1 MPFHVNLHVDVDS
14 SATGSTSNLICAFF
28 FQAIRQS
35 MASSPSSST
44 AAMATSSLPAANER
58 ESSSALRGGVSTS
71 ASVSASASA
80 GESSHKG
87 SPPPYPTWA
96 PQFHPETVKSSR
108 GAAGNIQSI
117 ESATWNTSEGSDSF
131 SAGMENSSVLSGYF
145 SDAESDLA
153 GAGVAWDEG
162 SRSGKSLRSEEVY
175 ESSSITAACAGV
187 GQTMKG

>member
-1 MPFHVNLHVDVDS
+1 V
-14 SATGSTSNLICAFF
+14 FF

-35 MASSPSSST
+35 MASSPGSST
-44 AAMATSSLPAANER
+44 AAVATSSLPASNER

-71 ASVSASASA
+71 TGASVSASAS
-80 GESSHKG
+80 ESTHKG

-96 PQFHPETVKSSR
+96 PQFHQETVKSSR
-108 GAAGNIQSI
+108 GAAGNIHAN

-131 SAGMENSSVLSGYF
+131 SAGMESSSVLSGYF
-145 SDAESDLA
+145 SDAESDVA

-175 ESSSITAACAGV
+175 EPSSITAACAGV

>member
-1 MPFHVNLHVDVDS
+1 
-14 SATGSTSNLICAFF
+14 
-28 FQAIRQS
+28 
-35 MASSPSSST
+35 
-44 AAMATSSLPAANER
+44 MATSSLPTTNER
-58 ESSSALRGGVSTS
+58 ESSSGLREGVSTS
-71 ASVSASASA
+71 TSASPSASVS
-80 GESSHKG
+80 ESTHKG

-108 GAAGNIQSI
+108 GPTGNIRSNEI
-117 ESATWNTSEGSDSF
+117 ATWNTSEGSDSF

-145 SDAESDLA
+145 SDAESDVA
-153 GAGVAWDEG
+153 GAGAAWDEG

>member
-1 MPFHVNLHVDVDS
+1 
-14 SATGSTSNLICAFF
+14 
-28 FQAIRQS
+28 
-35 MASSPSSST
+35 MASSPGSST
-44 AAMATSSLPAANER
+44 AATATSSLPASNER

-71 ASVSASASA
+71 TGFSVSASAS
-80 GESSHKG
+80 ESSHKG

-108 GAAGNIQSI
+108 GAAAAGNIHSNG
-117 ESATWNTSEGSDSF
+117 SATWNTSEGSDSF

-145 SDAESDLA
+145 SDAESDVA

-175 ESSSITAACAGV
+175 EPSSVTAACAGV